1 MTFLGETSSQTIVNS
16 RLAFIFPN
24 EFIIHNKCGV
34 YFQSST
40 PMPMRVPNMCDFSTL
55 KSRIHNTLQLNDNQV
70 VDEIHY
76 RQPLEETGNKI
87 QFQCMQLKDDMDV
100 NTMLMSNDRFSCV
113 GSIELLYTVGRTPD
127 GILNLLECTM
137 TSIHDAVLY
146 YNGR

>member
-1 MTFLGETSSQTIVNS
+1 
-16 RLAFIFPN
+16 
-24 EFIIHNKCGV
+24 
-34 YFQSST
+34 
-40 PMPMRVPNMCDFSTL
+40 MCDYSTL
-55 KSRIHNTLQLNDNQV
+55 KSIIHNILQLNDNQV